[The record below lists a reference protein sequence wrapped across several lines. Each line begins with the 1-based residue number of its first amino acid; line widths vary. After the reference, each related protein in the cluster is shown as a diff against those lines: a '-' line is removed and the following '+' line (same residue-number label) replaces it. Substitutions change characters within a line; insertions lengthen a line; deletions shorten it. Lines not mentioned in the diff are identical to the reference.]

1 MVNLTSEATWRAPL
15 EELIPVGPFTVKIRF
30 PQQTAAPAARLL
42 VSGAAARVTVESGYA
57 VLGIDTIRDHELI
70 VIG

>member
-1 MVNLTSEATWRAPL
+1 M
-15 EELIPVGPFTVKIRF
+15 GPFTVKIRLA
-30 PQQTAAPAARLL
+30 PRMTTPAARLL